1 MFLCSVGYRVYI
13 QPCVAQISQDPAVQA
28 VEQADGTGNWSLKV
42 PVGMEVLASDRRLE
56 SPESAKRMVARY
68 AIC

>member
-1 MFLCSVGYRVYI
+1 MACCAIRW
-13 QPCVAQISQDPAVQA
+13 
-28 VEQADGTGNWSLKV
+28 TGNWSLKV

-68 AIC
+68 AINTLKAATARLLIDLIFHEVKLLDQ